1 MAENAQGL
9 QGVTVELEC
18 IRVEG
23 MSTFQWP
30 NVRVEKKPR
39 IWRIIKYIYL
49 AAEESFPWN
58 SAVGNW
64 LFSSYA
70 ASARKTKTLKLL
82 SGLIEDNSFK
92 KLVAYEDD
100 LRRAPGRRIMCF
112 QSIKRCF
119 DTQWLTRVPMIAT
132 ITAKHLNIY
141 ISIYI
146 FVQHILIRLFLLL
159 LTSIS
164 ISRGGKSLSYRLVGF
179 SEISPPQSLFQLF
192 TDFNLMLFIYL

>member
-119 DTQWLTRVPMIAT
+119 DTQWLTRVPMIT
-132 ITAKHLNIY
+132 TMTAKHLITY
-141 ISIYI
+141 ISI
-146 FVQHILIRLFLLL
+146 FVQYTYLYPYTSFLLL
-159 LTSIS
+159 FTSIS
-164 ISRGGKSLSYRLVGF
+164 ISRGGKSQFLISSLDSRRFPRHSHF
-179 SEISPPQSLFQLF
+179 SSCLLISV
-192 TDFNLMLFIYL
+192 

>member
-1 MAENAQGL
+1 
-9 QGVTVELEC
+9 
-18 IRVEG
+18 
-23 MSTFQWP
+23 
-30 NVRVEKKPR
+30 
-39 IWRIIKYIYL
+39 
-49 AAEESFPWN
+49 
-58 SAVGNW
+58 
-64 LFSSYA
+64 
-70 ASARKTKTLKLL
+70 
-82 SGLIEDNSFK
+82 
-92 KLVAYEDD
+92 
-100 LRRAPGRRIMCF
+100 
-112 QSIKRCF
+112 
-119 DTQWLTRVPMIAT
+119 MITT